1 MKLCRML
8 LALALSATV
17 FGCASNIK
25 KADIPATANPS
36 EEISKLEN
44 SIQEGY
50 NSQLDVLASNDFEKA
65 RYHLREAKEELAKN
79 KKQSEVLEDVAY
91 SKAYIQRAEDTAS
104 DRRSKILG
112 VIDARNKAVVAGA
125 RQFAPTQADMGEVD
139 SRLRNKAEKLDKLSA
154 ADIAEFNLA
163 YSDVE
168 LKAIQNKQLGQAKA
182 RIEAA
187 KDANASRYSPRA
199 LKNAEVDYGTAENLI
214 KANRNDK
221 DTYMMQVAQANKSAM
236 LLTAILAETN
246 RGARDEG
253 VATKVVMQNEKIK
266 TLSTQL
272 NSASDQNT
280 QLTQE
285 KARLDS
291 VNSDLNVAVA
301 TQNEQLD
308 QTTAEKNRLD
318 AEKTRLDAEMS
329 AQNEKLS
336 AANMKVNFQKSLAK
350 AQAQFS
356 KDEAEVFQQGDNV
369 VIRLKKIQFASGKS
383 ELPTA
388 SLAVL
393 AKVKNVAEDLGP
405 KMVRVEGH
413 TDSVGSE
420 IINKT
425 LSQSRADT
433 IAQYLQT
440 SGIPQAKVETEGVG
454 FSKPL
459 ASNKTKEGRAQ
470 NRRVDVIITPDSSV
484 TTDSSNE

>member
-1 MKLCRML
+1 M
-8 LALALSATV
+8 
-17 FGCASNIK
+17 
-25 KADIPATANPS
+25 
-36 EEISKLEN
+36 
-44 SIQEGY
+44 
-50 NSQLDVLASNDFEKA
+50 
-65 RYHLREAKEELAKN
+65 
-79 KKQSEVLEDVAY
+79 
-91 SKAYIQRAEDTAS
+91 
-104 DRRSKILG
+104 G
-112 VIDARNKAVVAGA
+112 VIDSRNKALAAGA
-125 RQFAPTQADMGEVD
+125 RQYAPTQADIAQVD
-139 SRLRNKAEKLDKLSA
+139 SRLRNKAEKLDKLTA
-154 ADIAEFNLA
+154 EDIAEFNLS
-163 YSDVE
+163 YSNVE

-187 KDANASRYSPRA
+187 KDASASRYAPRA
-199 LKNAEVDYGTAENLI
+199 LKNAEVDYGTAVNLI

-266 TLSTQL
+266 SLSTQL
-272 NSASDQNT
+272 DSVSDEKS
-280 QLTQE
+280 QLAQE
-285 KARLDS
+285 KERLNA

-301 TQNEQLD
+301 SQNEQLD

-318 AEKTRLDAEMS
+318 AEKSRLDATLS
-329 AQNEKLS
+329 SQNEQLNQ
-336 AANMKVNFQKSLAK
+336 ANAKVNFQRSLAK
-350 AQAQFS
+350 AQSQFS
-356 KDEAEVFQQGDNV
+356 SDEAEVFQQGDNV

-388 SLAVL
+388 ALPIL

-420 IINKT
+420 VMNKT
-425 LSQSRADT
+425 LSQSRANT
-433 IAQYLQT
+433 IAQYLET
-440 SGIPQAKVETEGVG
+440 TGIPQAKVETEGAG
-454 FSKPL
+454 FSRPL